1 MANDLIVQPGVPAT
15 RPRRSVPA
23 LVFGSRPVT
32 IARRTTL
39 MLIAAGILYFGVIG
53 NLMHRIDADLDFSRP
68 VPVEGGSAAIN
79 AAAGLIEREVRT
91 YRWSVNDPSF
101 YPTAFHDNMPNFQRG
116 VGRAVGR
123 FVMEFES
130 QIGRMRGSSAI
141 DRDLERA
148 VGFMQ
153 YPPDVWVLDFRQS
166 LLPVQ
171 TSGSQYLA
179 TLDALD
185 AYNARVA
192 TGTAPFETR
201 ADALAI
207 TVQRLAADLGARA
220 AEVDAHVRADRGLID
235 FAADDLFYVNK
246 GMIYAYYHMLRGLG
260 TDFDTL
266 IRAQGLTGVWEQAL
280 GSLQLASQL
289 RPLVVLN
296 AAGDESFFANHLH
309 LQGFYLKRAILQLDE
324 IARVMMVGR

>member
-1 MANDLIVQPGVPAT
+1 MANDLILRPQLPAT
-15 RPRRSVPA
+15 RPRRSVPG
-23 LVFGSRPVT
+23 LVFGTRPKTVAKRLT
-32 IARRTTL
+32 V
-39 MLIAAGILYFGVIG
+39 MLAAAVLLYFGVAG
-53 NLMHRIDADLDFSRP
+53 NLMNRIDADLDFTRP

-79 AAAGLIEREVRT
+79 AAAGLIEREVST
-91 YRWSVNDPSF
+91 NRWSVNDPAF

-116 VGRAVGR
+116 IGRAVGR

-148 VGFMQ
+148 VGQLQ
-153 YPPDVWVLDFRQS
+153 YPPDIWFFDFRQS

-179 TLDALD
+179 ALDALD

-192 TGTAPFETR
+192 TRAAPFEVR

-207 TVQRLAADLGARA
+207 TIQRLAADLGARTA
-220 AEVDAHVRADRGLID
+220 AIDAHLRADGFIID
-235 FAADDLFYVNK
+235 TAADDLFYVNK
-246 GMIYAYYHMLRGLG
+246 GMIYAYYHMLSGLG
-260 TDFDTL
+260 TDFEEL
-266 IRAQGLTGVWEQAL
+266 IRSQGLSGVWDQAL
-280 GSLQLASQL
+280 DSLRLASQL

-296 AAGDESFFANHLH
+296 AGGDESFFANHLH

-324 IARVMMVGR
+324 ISRVMMVGR

>member
-1 MANDLIVQPGVPAT
+1 VRRLAT
-15 RPRRSVPA
+15 GRSSA
-23 LVFGSRPVT
+23 
-32 IARRTTL
+32 
-39 MLIAAGILYFGVIG
+39 
-53 NLMHRIDADLDFSRP
+53 
-68 VPVEGGSAAIN
+68 SAASWI
-79 AAAGLIEREVRT
+79 RSRC
-91 YRWSVNDPSF
+91 R
-101 YPTAFHDNMPNFQRG
+101 
-116 VGRAVGR
+116 
-123 FVMEFES
+123 
-130 QIGRMRGSSAI
+130 
-141 DRDLERA
+141 
-148 VGFMQ
+148 
-153 YPPDVWVLDFRQS
+153 RQAS
-166 LLPVQ
+166 
-171 TSGSQYLA
+171 SGSQYLA
-179 TLDALD
+179 AVDALD

-220 AEVDAHVRADRGLID
+220 AEVDALVRADRGLID